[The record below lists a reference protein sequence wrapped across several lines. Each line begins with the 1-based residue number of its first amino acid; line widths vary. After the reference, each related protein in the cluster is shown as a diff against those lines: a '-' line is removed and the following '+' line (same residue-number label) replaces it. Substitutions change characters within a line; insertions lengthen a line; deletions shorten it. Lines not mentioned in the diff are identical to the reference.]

1 MAAHYALTVVPGGQY
16 IIRCRLTAQDERMP
30 LPFSEK
36 AFDGVIARRKK
47 EADEFYKAV
56 IPGKRNEE

>member
-1 MAAHYALTVVPGGQY
+1 MAAHYALTVVPGGQC
-16 IIRCRLTAQDERMP
+16 IIRCRLTAQAERVH

-36 AFDGVIARRKK
+36 AFDRVMTRRKK